1 MIWKWWCDPDFW
13 WKYLMAADWIAVT
26 ILVTEFRRSYL
37 NGGMLSTKS
46 QDKRGSVS
54 RHWSKACLDI
64 STGNQVSWSL
74 IHWEVI
80 FVTRMDISSSQQF
93 SKTVNTQIEMY
104 WQRGTTS
111 HAYSK
116 LKPSCGTCFVWHL
129 SHLHIDGKGKR
140 KSLVGLQKSVKKQKE
155 RFRKQRKRKG
165 RKGKE
170 KRFQRSQHQF
180 RPRVPLILCPSQ

>member
-1 MIWKWWCDPDFW
+1 MKKLRFGVNSNYPKVSQIAGGSRVWGIHSPYSILCGQNQMRQIKGRQKRKWGVWFENDG
-13 WKYLMAADWIAVT
+13 VT
-26 ILVTEFRRSYL
+26 
-37 NGGMLSTKS
+37 
-46 QDKRGSVS
+46 Q
-54 RHWSKACLDI
+54 I

-80 FVTRMDISSSQQF
+80 FVTHMDISSSQQF